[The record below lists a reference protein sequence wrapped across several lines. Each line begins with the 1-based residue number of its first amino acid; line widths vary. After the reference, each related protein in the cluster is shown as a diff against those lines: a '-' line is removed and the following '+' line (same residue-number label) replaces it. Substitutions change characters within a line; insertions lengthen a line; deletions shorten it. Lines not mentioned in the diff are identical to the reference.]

1 MIDSTN
7 KQSPQEAF
15 IIRRCLALMI
25 DAFLFYEITH
35 YIYPYDEHIPYFNYY
50 CLGEITIIFLYLTI
64 LTISPLQ
71 GTIGKRLLNIKI
83 ASIIDEKIKLNQIL
97 LRSLIQDIS
106 IIILICSLYITLSLF
121 RLFFHRPNILEVGL
135 ITYFQV
141 TLIYLPTLFF
151 KKNSTIHDMIS
162 KTHVV
167 INKDSNKFITIM
179 LWIFLAIYIYLF
191 II

>member
-1 MIDSTN
+1 MIDLTN

-35 YIYPYDEHIPYFNYY
+35 YIYPYAKHIPYFNYY

-64 LTISPLQ
+64 FTISPLQ

-97 LRSLIQDIS
+97 VRSLIQDIS
-106 IIILICSLYITLSLF
+106 IIILFCSLYITLLLF
-121 RLFFHRPNILEVGL
+121 KLFHYKPSNILEYPP
-135 ITYFQV
+135 IICFQFM
-141 TLIYLPTLFF
+141 LIYLPTLFF
-151 KKNSTIHDMIS
+151 
-162 KTHVV
+162 
-167 INKDSNKFITIM
+167 
-179 LWIFLAIYIYLF
+179 
-191 II
+191 